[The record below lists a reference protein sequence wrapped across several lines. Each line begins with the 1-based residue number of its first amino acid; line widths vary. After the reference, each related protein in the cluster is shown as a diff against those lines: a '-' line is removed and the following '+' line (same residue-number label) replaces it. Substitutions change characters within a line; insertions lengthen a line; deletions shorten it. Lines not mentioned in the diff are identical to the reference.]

1 MKGLVFDIKR
11 YSIHD
16 GEGIRTTIFFKGCP
30 LSCIWCH
37 NPESQSFKTHIIHYE
52 NKCINCKTC
61 EHICKKQAIKII
73 DNKAHIDKFLCNNC
87 LDCTKNCPTNALSEI
102 GVLYS
107 VDELVEE
114 VLKDKAFYGSSGGV
128 TISGGEPFSQPKFLL
143 LLVKR
148 LKEFYLNI
156 AIDTSGYT
164 SFSNIEKVLD
174 YTDQFLYDLKIMD
187 TQLHKKYTGVPNGI
201 ILENLEK
208 LSVIAKEKIAIRLP
222 IIPTINDDLNNLSQT
237 ALFLK
242 KLKINKVDLLFYHN
256 TMLDK
261 YRRLN
266 MDFKLQHIKK
276 PSDEE
281 VDSVANFFRSQK
293 FIVNIG
299 G

>member
-1 MKGLVFDIKR
+1 MKGLIFDIKR

-30 LSCIWCH
+30 LSCLWCH
-37 NPESQSFKTHIIHYE
+37 NPESQSFKTQLVHYE

-73 DNKAHIDKFLCNNC
+73 DNKAHINKLLCNMC
-87 LDCTKNCPTNALSEI
+87 LDCTKSCPTNALSEI
-102 GVLYS
+102 GALYS
-107 VDELVEE
+107 INELVEE
-114 VLKDKAFYGSSGGV
+114 ILKDKVFYSEGGV
-128 TISGGEPFSQPKFLL
+128 TISGGEPFSQAKFLL
-143 LLVKR
+143 YLVKK
-148 LKEFYLNI
+148 LKDYYLNI

-164 SFSNIEKVLD
+164 NFSNIEKILD

-187 TQLHKKYTGVPNGI
+187 PQLHKKYTGVSNQI

-208 LSVIAKEKIAIRLP
+208 LSCAARDKITIRLP
-222 IIPTINDDLNNLSQT
+222 IIPTINDNLDNLSQT
-237 ALFLK
+237 AIFLK
-242 KLKINKVDLLFYHN
+242 KLKIHKIDLLFYHN
-256 TMLDK
+256 IMLDK

-266 MDFKLQHIKK
+266 MEFKLQHIKK
-276 PSDEE
+276 PSDEA
-281 VDSVANFFRSQK
+281 VNSIANFFKSQE